1 MKIVITGTTGGI
13 GGAVKSAAIA
23 AGHVVVEINRD
34 DFDSPEFPESL
45 KAGGIDALVFAS
57 GVCPVKQM
65 TLTDDETALET
76 FRVNALI
83 FLRLMR
89 RLVSGRLYSTSGMSV
104 IAVSSVSAVEGWP
117 GGVAYCASK
126 GALSAMCRA
135 MDAEL
140 KSKRIS
146 VKAIEPRYVKTA
158 MFDRCAGRMGVD
170 PALAVDPADLAGEIL
185 SSLEASKPGGGD

>member
-13 GGAVKSAAIA
+13 GGAVKAAAIA
-23 AGHVVVEINRD
+23 AGHGVVEINRD

-185 SSLEASKPGGGD
+185 SSLEGSKPGGGD

>member
-1 MKIVITGTTGGI
+1 
-13 GGAVKSAAIA
+13 
-23 AGHVVVEINRD
+23 
-34 DFDSPEFPESL
+34 
-45 KAGGIDALVFAS
+45 
-57 GVCPVKQM
+57 
-65 TLTDDETALET
+65 
-76 FRVNALI
+76 
-83 FLRLMR
+83 
-89 RLVSGRLYSTSGMSV
+89 
-104 IAVSSVSAVEGWP
+104 
-117 GGVAYCASK
+117 
-126 GALSAMCRA
+126 MCRA

>member
-13 GGAVKSAAIA
+13 GGAVKAAAIA

>member
-13 GGAVKSAAIA
+13 GGAVKAAAIA

-185 SSLEASKPGGGD
+185 SSLEAFKPGGGD